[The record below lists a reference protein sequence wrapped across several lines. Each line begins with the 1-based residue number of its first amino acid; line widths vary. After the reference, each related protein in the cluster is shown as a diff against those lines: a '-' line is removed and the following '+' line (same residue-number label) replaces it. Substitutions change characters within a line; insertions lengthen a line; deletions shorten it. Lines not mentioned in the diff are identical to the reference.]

1 MKAPRFVIA
10 GTNSG
15 CGKTTITSALISAIK
30 KRGLKVQPFKIGP
43 DYIDTMFHSFIAECD
58 GRNIDSFLFNDE
70 TLKYVFSKNCKKSD
84 IAICEG
90 VMGMYDG
97 IGRTSTAST
106 ADVSKI
112 IKAPII
118 MVVNAKG
125 MSVSIVPIIKGFLDF
140 DKNINVKGI
149 ILNNVKSKMQY
160 NFLRSIIKDNI
171 NIEVLGYFQENE
183 NVKLGNR
190 HLGLVTAGEIERL
203 EEKMDILSEMAEE
216 TINID
221 RIIEIANDTQELKVK
236 NILPEELKYK
246 FNGMKIGIAYDFAF
260 NFYYRDNIDL
270 LNYMG
275 IETVFFSPIKDE
287 KIPDDVNML
296 YIGGGYPEL
305 FAVELTNNFSM
316 RNSIKEFAENGGY
329 IYAECGGLMYMS
341 EKIKTFDGNE
351 YSMTSVLEGSCK
363 MSDKLQHFGYITVKN
378 KETNKYINAHEF
390 HYSVEE
396 IKNDTVFEVLKTRG
410 LKTTTWESGYKYK
423 NVIASYP
430 HIHFYSNIEFI
441 VEFLE
446 KAYKEVYNA

>member
-270 LNYMG
+270 LNYLG

-351 YSMTSVLEGSCK
+351 YSMTGVLEGSCK

>member
-270 LNYMG
+270 LNYLG

-410 LKTTTWESGYKYK
+410 SKTTTWESGYKYK

-430 HIHFYSNIEFI
+430 HIHFYSNIEF
-441 VEFLE
+441 VLNFLE

>member
-58 GRNIDSFLFNDE
+58 GRNLDSFLFDEE
-70 TLKYVFSKNCKKSD
+70 TLKYIFAKNCKKSD

-97 IGRTSTAST
+97 IGKTSKAST

-140 DKNINVKGI
+140 DKYVDVKGI

-160 NFLRSIIKDNI
+160 NFLKNIINEHID
-171 NIEVLGYFQENE
+171 IEVLGYFQENK

-190 HLGLVTAGEIERL
+190 HLGLVTAGEIEEL
-203 EEKMDILSEMAEE
+203 EEKMDILAEMAEE

-236 NILPEELKYK
+236 NILSEELKYK
-246 FNGMKIGIAYDFAF
+246 FSGIKIGIAYDFAF

-287 KIPDDVNML
+287 KIPDDVHGL

-305 FAVELTNNFSM
+305 FAFELTNNVSM

-329 IYAECGGLMYMS
+329 IYSECGGLIYMS
-341 EKIKTFDGNE
+341 EKIRTFDGNE
-351 YSMTSVLEGSCK
+351 YSMTGVLEGSCK
-363 MSDKLQHFGYITVKN
+363 MSDKLQHFGYVSVKN

-396 IKNDTVFEVLKTRG
+396 IKNDTVFEVLKKRG
-410 LKTTTWESGYKYK
+410 SKITTWESGYKYK

-430 HIHFYSNIEFI
+430 HIHFYSNIEVLVDFI
-441 VEFLE
+441 E
-446 KAYKEVYNA
+446 KIYKEVYNA

>member
-70 TLKYVFSKNCKKSD
+70 TLKYIFAKNCKKSD

-97 IGRTSTAST
+97 IGRTSKAST

-140 DKNINVKGI
+140 DKNINVKGV

-160 NFLRSIIKDNI
+160 NFLKNIIKDNI
-171 NIEVLGYFQENE
+171 DIEVLGYFQENE

-190 HLGLVTAGEIERL
+190 HLGLITAGEIEKL
-203 EEKMDILSEMAEE
+203 EEKMDILAKMAEE

-246 FNGMKIGIAYDFAF
+246 FNGIKIGIAYDFAF

-287 KIPDDVNML
+287 KIPDDIHGL

-305 FAVELTNNFSM
+305 FAFELTNNVSM

-329 IYAECGGLMYMS
+329 IYAECGGLIYMS

-351 YSMTSVLEGSCK
+351 YSMTSVLEGSCE
-363 MSDKLQHFGYITVKN
+363 MSDKLQHFGYVYVKN

-410 LKTTTWESGYKYK
+410 SKTTTWESGYKYK

>member
-70 TLKYVFSKNCKKSD
+70 TLKYIFAKNCKKSD

-97 IGRTSTAST
+97 IGRTSKAST

-140 DKNINVKGI
+140 DKNINVKGV

-160 NFLRSIIKDNI
+160 NFLKNIIKDNI
-171 NIEVLGYFQENE
+171 DIEVLGYFQENE

-190 HLGLVTAGEIERL
+190 HLGLITAGEIEKL
-203 EEKMDILSEMAEE
+203 EEKMDILAKMAEE

-246 FNGMKIGIAYDFAF
+246 FNGIKIGIAYDFAF

-287 KIPDDVNML
+287 KIPDDIHGL

-305 FAVELTNNFSM
+305 FAFELTNNVSM

-329 IYAECGGLMYMS
+329 IYAECGGLIYMS

-351 YSMTSVLEGSCK
+351 YSMTSVLEGSCE
-363 MSDKLQHFGYITVKN
+363 MSDKLQHFGYVYVKN

-410 LKTTTWESGYKYK
+410 SKTTTWKSGYKYK

>member
-70 TLKYVFSKNCKKSD
+70 TLKYVFSKNCKKAD

-97 IGRTSTAST
+97 IGRTSKAST

-270 LNYMG
+270 LNYLG

-351 YSMTSVLEGSCK
+351 YSMTGVLEGSCK

>member
-351 YSMTSVLEGSCK
+351 YSMTGVLEGSCK

>member
-410 LKTTTWESGYKYK
+410 SKTTTWESGYKYK

-430 HIHFYSNIEFI
+430 HIHFYSNIEF
-441 VEFLE
+441 VLNFLE

>member
-1 MKAPRFVIA
+1 MKPPRFVIA

-30 KRGLKVQPFKIGP
+30 KRGLKIQPFKIGP

-58 GRNIDSFLFNDE
+58 GRNLDSFLFDEE
-70 TLKYVFSKNCKKSD
+70 TLKYIFAKNCRKSD

-97 IGRTSTAST
+97 MGKTSKGST
-106 ADVSKI
+106 SDVSKI
-112 IKAPII
+112 IKAPVI

-140 DKNINVKGI
+140 DKYTDIRGV
-149 ILNNVKSKMQY
+149 ILNNVKSKTQY
-160 NFLRSIIKDNI
+160 MFLKNIIEEHID
-171 NIEVLGYFQENE
+171 IEVLGYFEENKD
-183 NVKLGNR
+183 VKLGNR
-190 HLGLVTAGEIERL
+190 HLGLVTAGEIEKL
-203 EEKMDILSEMAEE
+203 EEKMDILADMAEE
-216 TINID
+216 TVNID
-221 RIIEIANDTQELKVK
+221 RIIEIANDVQELKVK

-287 KIPDDVNML
+287 KIPEDVHGI
-296 YIGGGYPEL
+296 YVGGGYPEL
-305 FAVELTNNFSM
+305 FAVELTNNVSM

-329 IYAECGGLMYMS
+329 IYAECGGLIYMS
-341 EKIKTFDGNE
+341 EKIITFDGNE
-351 YSMTSVLEGSCK
+351 YSMTGVLEGNCK
-363 MSDKLQHFGYITVKN
+363 MSDRLQHFGYVSVKN
-378 KETNKYINAHEF
+378 KETDNVINAHEF

-396 IKNDTVFEVLKTRG
+396 IENDTAFEVIKTRG
-410 LKTTTWESGYKYK
+410 SKVTKWESGYKYK

-430 HIHFYSNIEFI
+430 HIHFYSNIDFL

-446 KAYKEVYNA
+446 KAYKEVCNA

>member
-70 TLKYVFSKNCKKSD
+70 TLKYVFSKNCKKAD

-97 IGRTSTAST
+97 IGRTSKAST

-160 NFLRSIIKDNI
+160 NFLKSIIKDNI

-236 NILPEELKYK
+236 NILSEELKYK

-270 LNYMG
+270 LNYLG

-287 KIPDDVNML
+287 KIPDDVHML

-363 MSDKLQHFGYITVKN
+363 MSNKLQHFGYITVKN

-410 LKTTTWESGYKYK
+410 SKTTTWESGYKYK

-430 HIHFYSNIEFI
+430 HIHFYSNIDFL

-446 KAYKEVYNA
+446 KAYKEVNNA